1 MRSKWT
7 VWYTA
12 SSTRSN
18 RRKPFFDKGSLQGVK
33 QRDMALLC
41 PASYA
46 SAIVLEDGCVAVFGD
61 WGPLPSTQPVPLGDC
76 WDGERVL
83 EATRAIHVVVG
94 ECHGVLVSEDA
105 QLFSWGQVSLSL
117 VI

>member
-1 MRSKWT
+1 
-7 VWYTA
+7 
-12 SSTRSN
+12 
-18 RRKPFFDKGSLQGVK
+18 
-33 QRDMALLC
+33 MALLC

-61 WGPLPSTQPVPLGDC
+61 LGPLPSTQPVPLGDC